1 MTMKKHAINGAV
13 AALISI
19 FALGA
24 MADAPAP
31 YPLAINS
38 RSQTAPPL
46 TAFRANE
53 RTFRV
58 TFKDGSTASDV
69 SAYVPFCNW
78 ATSTVA
84 SVVSTS
90 SWAFVASGTNGVV
103 DFTFD
108 PTAVNHA
115 AGRYIYEVGV
125 AASNG
130 TARSYAQGA
139 FIIQGSPTGGGA
151 GAVNWTTNM
160 NWNKITWTGYD
171 GASTSYVTASVVAEA
186 LLRVAADDALG
197 VRIDGATSGIV
208 EAEALLR
215 VAGDLAGSNDT
226 ASVESALLA
235 SNVLAV
241 AAIDSEAVLRVA
253 GDLAGSN
260 DVDAVE
266 SALLASNVLARAAI
280 VSGDLAGSNYVDAAI
295 LTVSTN
301 YVMAVELTSGR
312 YQLYLVTE

>member
-1 MTMKKHAINGAV
+1 MKAKLIILTCFIAIIAMAGSTPIKDLLLQGTANAGGNSITNLTDGATATSASTVGQLSNTNAAIIGLV
-13 AALISI
+13 AA
-19 FALGA
+19 
-24 MADAPAP
+24 
-31 YPLAINS
+31 
-38 RSQTAPPL
+38 
-46 TAFRANE
+46 E
-53 RTFRV
+53 
-58 TFKDGSTASDV
+58 
-69 SAYVPFCNW
+69 
-78 ATSTVA
+78 
-84 SVVSTS
+84 
-90 SWAFVASGTNGVV
+90 
-103 DFTFD
+103 
-108 PTAVNHA
+108 AV
-115 AGRYIYEVGV
+115 
-125 AASNG
+125 
-130 TARSYAQGA
+130 
-139 FIIQGSPTGGGA
+139 
-151 GAVNWTTNM
+151 
-160 NWNKITWTGYD
+160 
-171 GASTSYVTASVVAEA
+171 
-186 LLRVAADDALG
+186 LRVAADDALG
-197 VRIDGATSGIV
+197 VRIDSATNGIV

-253 GDLAGSN
+253 GDLYGSN